1 MKFNYPLTHLYP
13 GQAYLCTGEYK
24 KGIEELEK
32 IVSPIEETPGSFLAM
47 LGYAYGI
54 ARQKTAAREIFR
66 RMKDLSRRSYVAS
79 YDWAVLHAGSG
90 ETGAA
95 LQRLKQAVDE
105 REPRVIWMKVEPAFD
120 RIRDELRFQA
130 LIRRLSLGVE

>member
-54 ARQKTAAREIFR
+54 ARQKTAAG
-66 RMKDLSRRSYVAS
+66 RSF
-79 YDWAVLHAGSG
+79 GG
-90 ETGAA
+90 
-95 LQRLKQAVDE
+95 
-105 REPRVIWMKVEPAFD
+105 
-120 RIRDELRFQA
+120 
-130 LIRRLSLGVE
+130 